1 MTLTGKKY
9 SAIHSKTGSDKD
21 TMKGVFDDG
30 HTAHLADNPDDNPTI
45 TALMYQIQEMQDEL
59 DEIRRFIVS
68 NEVLATSGV
77 GGALPTRASRNSG
90 DLWNDRGI
98 VKVV

>member
-1 MTLTGKKY
+1 
-9 SAIHSKTGSDKD
+9 
-21 TMKGVFDDG
+21 
-30 HTAHLADNPDDNPTI
+30 
-45 TALMYQIQEMQDEL
+45 MQDEL